1 MRVLHKKRTPVVL
14 AIILA
19 ILSIFSFL
27 LPAVTTASAAE
38 TSDSIYTDVMDDL
51 LKDKNFDVADYPV
64 VIDDFSL
71 NVIQIAES
79 SDGEL
84 FVYVYQP
91 SDPVKDLY
99 ATKIR
104 LNTSATDEEA
114 TYDDYDLTLL
124 DTDGVFDKYKVEN
137 FTVRSDSVR
146 YYEIVQIMRLWDAS
160 IDKALD
166 NDNTISQ
173 VSFEVAQIWTV
184 YTVDGKVYYTM
195 DEVETIQITSKF
207 AGFLR
212 YPQNL
217 WDWHLG
223 YEKFDIHFVAF
234 STDKP
239 IDKILEVDLLYNSQ
253 EFLYDSSYCYGY
265 NDPNCYGDIIKKTVT
280 LKDGDEIHLSGSGW
294 RSLQYN
300 WNAIEPMD
308 DFMKSEH
315 LTYTYELG
323 FFNAYVSTK
332 LTEESKEALAG
343 KNWVLRYAV
352 TEYGHWE
359 NGKGDWSK
367 DWHTIVSDTSLLRIK
382 FDMDGEVYNLGVVD
396 NYQSEGRKPSN
407 IVDIDFKPSWLLM
420 LIILLLILFLLSP
433 WLAPIFTFLFKVIG
447 KVLSIV
453 WKIVSAP
460 FVALGNLFHQR
471 E

>member
-1 MRVLHKKRTPVVL
+1 MKVLRKKTVHIVL
-14 AIILA
+14 
-19 ILSIFSFL
+19 SFL
-27 LPAVTTASAAE
+27 LIVLVALSFLHPAVTTASAAE
-38 TSDSIYTDVMDDL
+38 TNTSIYTNVMDDL
-51 LKDKNFDVADYPV
+51 QKDENFDVADYPV
-64 VIDDFSL
+64 VEDDYSL

-79 SDGEL
+79 SDDEL

-91 SDPVKDLY
+91 SHPKKDLI
-99 ATKIR
+99 ATTIR
-104 LNTSATDEEA
+104 LSISNPDDELTYTDYTLA
-114 TYDDYDLTLL
+114 LL
-124 DTDGVFDKYKVEN
+124 DTDGVFDKYKVLD
-137 FTVRSDSVR
+137 FIVKSDSVR
-146 YYEIVQIMRLWDAS
+146 YYEIVQLTRMWDAS
-160 IDKALD
+160 IDKTLD

-173 VSFEVAQIWTV
+173 VAFEVAQIWTV
-184 YTVDGKVYYTM
+184 YTVDSKVYYTM

-239 IDKILEVDLLYNSQ
+239 IDKILEVDLLYNFQ

-265 NDPNCYGDIIKKTVT
+265 DDPDCYGDIIKKTVT
-280 LKDGDEIHLSGSGW
+280 LKNGDEIHLSGSGW

-308 DFMKSEH
+308 DFIESEH

-323 FFNAYVSTK
+323 LFNAYVSTK
-332 LTEESKEALAG
+332 LTEESKESLAG

-359 NGKGDWSK
+359 NGKGDWSQ

-382 FDMDGEVYNLGVVD
+382 FDMDGAVYNLGVVD
-396 NYQSEGRKPSN
+396 NYQSEGKKPSN

-420 LIILLLILFLLSP
+420 LIILLLILFFLSP

-447 KVLSIV
+447 KVLSII

-460 FVALGNLFHQR
+460 FIALGNLFHQR
-471 E
+471 K